1 MAKTFIFRWNAR
13 NQKYYARART
23 TDRVSTTLFH
33 DRLTY
38 GDDDSQPYIIS
49 TNQKANED
57 MEEKKKSLSWATT
70 QIIPLPLPLFQIV
83 NKRS

>member
-23 TDRVSTTLFH
+23 TDRVNTTLFH

-57 MEEKKKSLSWATT
+57 MEEKKKV
-70 QIIPLPLPLFQIV
+70 IILGHDRNYSSPSSIIS
-83 NKRS
+83 NCK